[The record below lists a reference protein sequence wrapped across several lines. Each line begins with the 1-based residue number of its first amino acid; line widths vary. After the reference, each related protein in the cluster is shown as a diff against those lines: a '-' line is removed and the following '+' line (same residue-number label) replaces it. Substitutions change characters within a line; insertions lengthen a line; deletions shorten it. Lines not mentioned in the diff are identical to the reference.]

1 MAEEEVPFVLVL
13 FDEVVELPLVEVV
26 VVEFEAELVALAE
39 AEAETEVMMVV
50 TKGTLTVVSTRLPS
64 EVTMPM
70 DWENEVERMVDCSWP
85 KMITRE

>member
-13 FDEVVELPLVEVV
+13 FEEVVELPLDEVV
-26 VVEFEAELVALAE
+26 EVEFEAELVVE
-39 AEAETEVMMVV
+39 AEPAAEVVMVT

-85 KMITRE
+85 KTITRE